1 MNRRNV
7 LLAAAGVLVAVLI
20 FGSVQTTGAQWRDQ
34 MDMGSGTTV
43 HTGSLS
49 LRVGSGSGSSFN
61 FEALSGEN
69 LAPGDAR
76 QAELEITNTGTPP
89 LEFTLATA
97 GPTVE
102 ESGVVTV
109 RLSGARGSCP
119 AAATTDLSGAF
130 KAANTS
136 VATQTFV
143 PPPPAPPLQRLEP
156 AESTT
161 WCIRAKLVSITG
173 APSATF
179 RITFNFAAEQ
189 VRP

>member
-1 MNRRNV
+1 M
-7 LLAAAGVLVAVLI
+7 AVLI
-20 FGSVQTTGAQWRDQ
+20 FGSVQTTGALWRDQ
-34 MDMGSGTTV
+34 TDMGSDTTV

-49 LRVGSGSGSSFN
+49 LRPGSASGSSFE
-61 FEALSGEN
+61 FAALSGTG

-89 LEFTLATA
+89 LKFTLATA

-102 ESGVVTV
+102 GSGVVTV
-109 RLSGARGSCP
+109 RLSGAKGSCP
-119 AAATTDLSGAF
+119 AAEATDLSGAF

-136 VATQTFV
+136 TATQTFV
-143 PPPPAPPLQRLEP
+143 PPPPAPPPPPQQLEP

-161 WCIRAKLVSITG
+161 WCIRAKLVSVTG

-179 RITFNFAAEQ
+179 RITFNFAADQ
-189 VRP
+189 VGP

>member
-1 MNRRNV
+1 MNRPNV

-20 FGSVQTTGAQWRDQ
+20 FGSVQTTGALWRDQ
-34 MDMGSGTTV
+34 TDMGSDTTV

-49 LRVGSGSGSSFN
+49 LRPGSGSGSSFE
-61 FEALSGEN
+61 FAALSGQN

-76 QAELEITNTGTPP
+76 QAELVISNAGTTP
-89 LEFTLATA
+89 LEFALATA

-102 ESGVVTV
+102 GTGVVKV

-119 AAATTDLSGAF
+119 ATAATDLSGAF
-130 KAANTS
+130 
-136 VATQTFV
+136 VADDTTAVTHSFNS
-143 PPPPAPPLQRLEP
+143 PPPQRLNP

-161 WCIRAKLVSITG
+161 WCIRAKLVAISD

-179 RITFNFAAEQ
+179 RIRFNFDADQ